1 MGNRKEYYS
10 LQHGT
15 VTYDP
20 DLLDIE
26 DIKEMDNLATN
37 RQVDCREGY
46 NPTRG
51 DDIGRL
57 QRVINHAER
66 VSLVYDPSDLY
77 MNVGIDPV
85 EKPLRYLNTMAGRA
99 GWKITLSSR
108 DRLNKSKFKATYK
121 PPVESIES
129 IIIYYNKEDALDY
142 AYFEPFIIQFL
153 DINKK
158 LMDSAVEI

>member
-10 LQHGT
+10 LQHGI

-26 DIKEMDNLATN
+26 DIKEMDNFAT
-37 RQVDCREGY
+37 DCREGY
-46 NPTRG
+46 EPTRS

-66 VSLVYDPSDLY
+66 VRLVYDPNDLY

-85 EKPLRYLNTMAGRA
+85 EKPLRYLNTMARRA
-99 GWKITLSSR
+99 NWKITLSSR
-108 DRLNKSKFKATYK
+108 DRLNKNKFKVTYK

-129 IIIYYNKEDALDY
+129 IIIYYNKKDADNY
-142 AYFEPFIIQFL
+142 KYFENYIIEFL
-153 DINKK
+153 RANKSI
-158 LMDSAVEI
+158 MDSAVEV